1 MTATKL
7 HVASRVRAARA
18 RRAAWHAGIPSAP
31 HERLGDSGAGG
42 PAQPGTA
49 RPGAGH
55 TPLRLSGA
63 DVLTLGNAVFG
74 FLAVC
79 RLAGAAITSGGTGTG
94 LTRRDLAGVVV
105 LLLAAA
111 ACDLL
116 DGQVAR
122 RFGGSR
128 LGAEL
133 DNLADVI
140 SFGFA
145 PAFFVVTWG
154 TFTRDGDRTLVFAAA
169 LAILVA
175 VLVRLARFANT
186 PHGDGRFVGLPCPF
200 GAMSVLT
207 LVLLNPP
214 TLLGVLAVAAVAYLM
229 VSRISY
235 PKPSGRTANVVL
247 AWIGTG
253 ICCTAGWALNVP
265 GGDWL
270 LAAGAVPLLSAAVTV
285 PLYVAMTHHRH
296 AYSPARFFGRS

>member
-18 RRAAWHAGIPSAP
+18 AHRAALHGGAVSIP
-31 HERLGDSGAGG
+31 HEPANPPLGAAPPPSG
-42 PAQPGTA
+42 
-49 RPGAGH
+49 
-55 TPLRLSGA
+55 RLSGA

-79 RLAGAAITSGGTGTG
+79 RLAGAAISSGSNGTD
-94 LTRRDLAGVVV
+94 LNRRDLAGVVM

-154 TFTRDGDRTLVFAAA
+154 TFTREADRTLVFAAA
-169 LAILVA
+169 VAVLVA
-175 VLVRLARFANT
+175 VIVRLARFANS
-186 PHGDGRFVGLPCPF
+186 PHGRGTFVGLPSPF

-207 LVLLNPP
+207 IALLNPP
-214 TLLGVLAVAAVAYLM
+214 TLPGVLAIAAIAYLM
-229 VSRISY
+229 VSRITY
-235 PKPSGRTANVVL
+235 PKPCGRTAHAVL
-247 AWIGTG
+247 AWIGLG
-253 ICCTAGWALNVP
+253 ICCLAAWALDLP
-265 GGDWL
+265 GGAWL
-270 LAAGAVPLLSAAVTV
+270 LAVGAVPLLSMAATV
-285 PLYVAMTHHRH
+285 PLYVAMTHRH